1 MLAMYYMYS
10 KSFFILPSYLSDL
23 NIASAQQSISV
34 YVEVDSCIKKPISDK
49 IPNEVANIGNIYIYL
64 LQTEMTPGNFYT

>member
-1 MLAMYYMYS
+1 MYS

-49 IPNEVANIGNIYIYL
+49 IPNEVANIIL
-64 LQTEMTPGNFYT
+64 YTTCYRLR

>member
-49 IPNEVANIGNIYIYL
+49 IPNEVANIIYIL
-64 LQTEMTPGNFYT
+64 VID